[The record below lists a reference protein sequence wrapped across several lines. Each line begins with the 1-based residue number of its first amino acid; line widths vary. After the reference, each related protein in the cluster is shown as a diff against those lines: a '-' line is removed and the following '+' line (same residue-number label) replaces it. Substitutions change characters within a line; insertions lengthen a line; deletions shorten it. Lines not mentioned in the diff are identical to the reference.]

1 LRKEK
6 EMIRIVHNALPKQPP
21 IVIRLPRFKFKQ
33 VYNGRLQRYY
43 RQAIVGYR
51 SSEFLES

>member
-1 LRKEK
+1 
-6 EMIRIVHNALPKQPP
+6 MIRIVHNALPKQPP
-21 IVIRLPRFKFKQ
+21 TVIRLPRFKFKQ

-43 RQAIVGYR
+43 RKAIVGYR